1 MTDNLQRYLPEFDD
15 DEVRQKLSGFSVS
28 ELVEMLIRAYKEKRV
43 IAKMA
48 DEERSKVDRAKAIL
62 DEPSSLVNMPDVP
75 GPDELRR
82 MTE

>member
-1 MTDNLQRYLPEFDD
+1 MTDNLQRYIPEFDE
-15 DEVRQKLSGFSVS
+15 DEVRQRLAGLSASD
-28 ELVEMLIRAYKEKRV
+28 LIEMLIRAYKEKRV

-62 DEPSSLVNMPDVP
+62 DEPSSLVNMLDVP
-75 GPDELRR
+75 GPDDLRR

>member
-1 MTDNLQRYLPEFDD
+1 MTDNLQRYIPEFDE
-15 DEVRQKLSGFSVS
+15 DEVRQKLSNLAAP
-28 ELVEMLIRAYKEKRV
+28 ELIEMLIRAYKEKRV
-43 IAKMA
+43 IAKLA
-48 DEERSKVDRAKAIL
+48 DEARSKVDRAKTIL

>member
-1 MTDNLQRYLPEFDD
+1 MTDNLQRYIPEFDE
-15 DEVRQKLSGFSVS
+15 DEVRQKLSGLTASD
-28 ELVEMLIRAYKEKRV
+28 LMEMLIRAYKEKRV

-48 DEERSKVDRAKAIL
+48 DEARSKVDRAKAIL
-62 DEPSSLVNMPDVP
+62 DEPSSLANMPDIP

>member
-1 MTDNLQRYLPEFDD
+1 MTDNLQRFIPEFDE
-15 DEVRQKLSGFSVS
+15 DEVRLKLSDLPAP
-28 ELVEMLIRAYKEKRV
+28 ELIEMLIRAYKEKRV

-48 DEERSKVDRAKAIL
+48 EEERSKVDRAKTIL